1 MGKRLTKAEE
11 EIMLIIWRLKEVIV
25 RDVINELKDPDIPY
39 TTVSTVIRILEK
51 KGFVKHKAVGT
62 THLYYPLITK
72 KEYLKGFLTGVV
84 SNYFNGSFSN
94 LAAFFAKET
103 DISLKELKEMITE
116 VEQDLKKEEAGH
128 E

>member
-11 EIMLIIWRLKEVIV
+11 EVMLIIWRLKEVIV
-25 RDVINELKDPDIPY
+25 RDIMRELNDPEIPY
-39 TTVSTVIRILEK
+39 TTVSTVVRILEK
-51 KGFVKHKAVGT
+51 KGFVRHRAVGT
-62 THLYYPLITK
+62 THLYYPLISQKT
-72 KEYLKGFLTGVV
+72 YLKGFLTNVV

-103 DISLKELKEMITE
+103 NVSLKELKEMMDE
-116 VEQDLKKEEAGH
+116 VEGDLNKEEDSH